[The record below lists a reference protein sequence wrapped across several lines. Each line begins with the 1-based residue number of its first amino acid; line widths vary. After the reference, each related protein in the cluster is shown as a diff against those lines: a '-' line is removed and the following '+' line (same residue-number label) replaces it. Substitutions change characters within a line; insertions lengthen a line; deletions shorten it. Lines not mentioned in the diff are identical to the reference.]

1 MSEQQKIQISQ
12 GVQRVVVDEEH
23 AGQRLD
29 NFLLAKLKG
38 LPRSRVYRLCRKGEV
53 RVNKGRVKPD
63 YRLCEGD
70 EVRIPP
76 VSLPVPNAIPK
87 VGNQLSELLLASILY
102 EDDSLLVINKPS
114 GIAVHGGSGIN
125 LGLIEALRQIRP
137 DDRHLELVHRLDRD
151 TSGCLMIARKR
162 SALRMLHAALREKHV
177 KKRYLALVE
186 GNWPKGKTEVRAPL
200 LKNNLQSGERMV
212 RVDSEGKSS
221 HTKFRVLSKGGGT
234 TLLEA
239 SPITG
244 RTHQIRVHA
253 QFAGH
258 PLIGDVK
265 YGRDDVNKTFKKKG
279 CKRLFLHAYELELP
293 LLSGDKITVKA
304 ELPHD
309 LSEFLSTIHK

>member
-1 MSEQQKIQISQ
+1 MSEQQKLQISK

-38 LPRSRVYRLCRKGEV
+38 LPRPRVYRLCRKGEV

-76 VSLPVPNAIPK
+76 VSLPAPNAIPK
-87 VGNQLSELLLASILY
+87 VGSQLSELLQSCILY
-102 EDDSLLVINKPS
+102 EDDALLVINKPS

-177 KKRYLALVE
+177 QKRYLALVE

-212 RVDSEGKSS
+212 RVDGEGKSS
-221 HTKFRVLSKGGGT
+221 HTKFKVLSKGGGT

-265 YGRDDVNKTFKKKG
+265 YGRDDVNKAFKQKG

-293 LLSGDKITVKA
+293 LLSGEKITVKA
-304 ELPHD
+304 ELPND
-309 LSEFLSTIHK
+309 LSNFLSTIHK